1 MTLIFHPSC
10 ITYDN
15 SISKTW
21 EQYRLKRKKN
31 QNVKDF
37 RLAIWMPANPHTPIV
52 DKYVKNH
59 GDTLEI
65 GELGDL
71 KIFTKL

>member
-1 MTLIFHPSC
+1 MNTRVNLIRFILFNLKMTLIFHPSC

-37 RLAIWMPANPHTPIV
+37 RLAI
-52 DKYVKNH
+52 
-59 GDTLEI
+59 
-65 GELGDL
+65 
-71 KIFTKL
+71 

>member
-31 QNVKDF
+31 QNVKNF
-37 RLAIWMPANPHTPIV
+37 RKAIWMSEKWNYLVWWWTVEFNGETRIW
-52 DKYVKNH
+52 KYAWF
-59 GDTLEI
+59 D
-65 GELGDL
+65 
-71 KIFTKL
+71 IFKDM